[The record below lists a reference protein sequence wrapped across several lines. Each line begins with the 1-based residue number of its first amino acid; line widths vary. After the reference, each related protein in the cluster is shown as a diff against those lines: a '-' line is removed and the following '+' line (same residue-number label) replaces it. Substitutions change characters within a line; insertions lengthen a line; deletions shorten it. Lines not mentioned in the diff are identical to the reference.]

1 MDDEATLLQ
10 QFGRRRPFTVPEG
23 YFEQLSQRMMQEA
36 EHPRTTTLWV
46 RFRKSLAVAAG
57 VCLLIAVGVGY
68 GLGSQS
74 AEPQEQQL
82 AQSEVAPAKESASIS
97 QNLVAQIQEANTPST
112 APQDVATS
120 AQASQQ
126 AIHKAEGH
134 VDAPDATVEH
144 VDVLNAVAG
153 CPDVL
158 NAAADYPDV
167 LDAAAD
173 YMMVDANDLY
183 AMLEE
188 E

>member
-23 YFEQLSQRMMQEA
+23 YFEQLSWRMMQEA
-36 EHPRTTTLWV
+36 ERPHTITLWV
-46 RFRKSLAVAAG
+46 RFRKPLAVAAG

-74 AEPQEQQL
+74 AEEQQL
-82 AQSEVAPAKESASIS
+82 AQREVAPAKESASVS

-120 AQASQQ
+120 AQVSQQ
-126 AIHKAEGH
+126 TIHKAESH
-134 VDAPDATVEH
+134 ADAPDATVEH
-144 VDVLNAVAG
+144 VDVLNAAADY
-153 CPDVL
+153 PDVL
-158 NAAADYPDV
+158 NAAPDYPDV